1 MTHALIVQANALR
14 IPLPDESV
22 QCAVTSPPYWGLRDY
37 GIAGQLGLEPTPDEY
52 IAGMVAVFREVWRV
66 MKPNG
71 TLWVNIGDSYATD
84 TKGGVKSKEGD
95 KNFTNKG
102 TVGMPPVKSL
112 HGVKDKDLVGIP
124 WMLAFAL
131 RADGWYLRQEIIWHK
146 PNPMPESVKDR
157 CTKAHESIFLFA
169 KSERY
174 LFNTEAIQEPTSES
188 ADPRQ
193 ARVPAG
199 WDTGKGAHGSFHK
212 DGRAQ
217 TVEYAKPVP
226 GRYSF
231 ARSTATTPPPGAN
244 KQHREDREKVYYVGQ
259 RNKRSVWTITTKGF
273 AEAHF
278 ATFPPELPE
287 TCILAGSRAGDLV
300 LDPFNGS
307 GTTGMMALK
316 HNRRYVGVELNPKY
330 IAMTHRR
337 LAGVQP
343 TLLEVSA

>member
-1 MTHALIVQANALR
+1 VTHALIVQANALR

-71 TLWVNIGDSYATD
+71 TLWVNIGDSYAIG

-95 KNFTNKG
+95 KNFTSKG
-102 TVGMPPVKSL
+102 TVGISPVKSN

-131 RADGWYLRQEIIWHK
+131 RSDGWYLRSDIIWSK
-146 PNPMPESVKDR
+146 PNPMPESVTDR
-157 CTKAHESIFLFA
+157 PTKAHEYIFLLS
-169 KSERY
+169 KSDRY
-174 LFNTEAIQEPTSES
+174 YYDHEAIKEPATFYDRRLDNPDWQPPRKDRDQIGAPSRGGGPLNNRSKRDSFKREGSKRETAIPFQAVGTHRPDREES
-188 ADPRQ
+188 AYDI
-193 ARVPAG
+193 G
-199 WDTGKGAHGSFHK
+199 
-212 DGRAQ
+212 
-217 TVEYAKPVP
+217 E
-226 GRYSF
+226 
-231 ARSTATTPPPGAN
+231 
-244 KQHREDREKVYYVGQ
+244 
-259 RNKRSVWTITTKGF
+259 RNKRSVWSVATAPYKG
-273 AEAHF
+273 AHF
-278 ATFPPELPE
+278 ATFPPKLIEP
-287 TCILAGSRAGDLV
+287 CILAGSRVGDLV

-330 IAMTHRR
+330 IEMTHRR

-343 TLLEVSA
+343 TLLEVST